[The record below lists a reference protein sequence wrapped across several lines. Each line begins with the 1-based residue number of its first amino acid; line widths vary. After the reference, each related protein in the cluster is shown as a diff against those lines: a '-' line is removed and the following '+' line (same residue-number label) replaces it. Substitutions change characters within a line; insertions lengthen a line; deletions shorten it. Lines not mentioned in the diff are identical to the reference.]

1 MSLRIRRGTDAQ
13 RLGITF
19 DLGEIVYTTDTQKLY
34 VGDGVTVGAKNI
46 LASSAGNGITF
57 NRTTEQFDFDKTHLG
72 LTTADVSESLT
83 HQYFTPLRALTSV
96 GDALTRGNQ
105 YNNGIT
111 FTVDTVNNAIIA
123 SVSSTVLAND
133 LDLSGHNVVGTG
145 NIGVSGSIT
154 GTSLSAPYIT
164 SSTSTI
170 SIGSNSTPRGVV
182 IHSTGSEAALNLFGL
197 ANQDLG
203 MGTSASRGTLTS
215 PLALTSGDN
224 AGSIKFRAYTGTTY
238 QVAGGLF
245 LRFDGNG
252 PSPSDPNATA
262 LGTIALAAGNGS
274 NVHFATF
281 DHLGVF
287 NAPIIKATSYAAGS
301 LPASPDAGW
310 IVFDSTNGV
319 FKGYNGVTW
328 VTLG

>member
-13 RLGITF
+13 RLGVTF

-46 LASSAGNGITF
+46 LASSAGAGVTF
-57 NRTTEQFDFDKTHLG
+57 NQNTQEFDFDKTNLG
-72 LTTADVSESLT
+72 LTTADVSESIS
-83 HQYFTPLRALTSV
+83 HQYFTSLRALTAV
-96 GDALTRGNQ
+96 GDALTRGNE

-111 FTVDTVNNAIIA
+111 FTVDTGNNAIIA
-123 SVSSTVLAND
+123 SVSSTT
-133 LDLSGHNVVGTG
+133 LSGDFDLNGYDIVGTG
-145 NIGVSGSIT
+145 NIGIAGDIA
-154 GTSLSAPYIT
+154 GNSLSAPYIT

-170 SIGSNSTPRGVV
+170 AIGSNTTPRGIV
-182 IHSTGSEAALNLFGL
+182 IHSTGSEAAFNIFGL

-203 MGTSASRGTLTS
+203 MGTSASRGTLSS

-238 QVAGGLF
+238 QVAGGVY

-252 PSPSDPNATA
+252 PTPADPNATS
-262 LGTIALAAGNGS
+262 LGTIALAAGNGTG
-274 NVHFATF
+274 VHFATF
-281 DHLGVF
+281 DHQGVF
-287 NAPIIKATSYAAGS
+287 NAPIMKATSYDAGS
-301 LPASPDAGW
+301 LPSNPEAGW
-310 IVFDSTNGV
+310 IVFDSTNGA
-319 FKGYNGVTW
+319 FKGYNGITW